1 MRLACRGERGA
12 GRPERGGA
20 AAAEEGEVEAG
31 PGEEEAGAETGD
43 GITATVSFMR
53 SSATGLFSNRPYR
66 SKNTSIISSSF
77 VVREGGAGRGRPRLP
92 GLAGCGATPPAA
104 PPPLGH
110 TAAHLLGREE
120 PS

>member
-53 SSATGLFSNRPYR
+53 SSATGLFFKQTLQRR
-66 SKNTSIISSSF
+66 K
-77 VVREGGAGRGRPRLP
+77 
-92 GLAGCGATPPAA
+92 TP
-104 PPPLGH
+104 
-110 TAAHLLGREE
+110 
-120 PS
+120 